1 MYPAV
6 PSEVGNELMQSGIF
20 GTNDRPDVSER
31 LDDTVRR
38 KKKLAYQTMM
48 RELGLGSPGR
58 QRSSNK
64 FIAQV
69 SWLAQDSSR
78 TS

>member
-1 MYPAV
+1 
-6 PSEVGNELMQSGIF
+6 MQSGTF

-31 LDDTVRR
+31 MEGNPKGR
-38 KKKLAYQTMM
+38 KMMAYQTMT
-48 RELGLGSPGR
+48 RELGLGGPGR

-69 SWLAQDSSR
+69 RGMLDD
-78 TS
+78 